1 MTKQINI
8 KANINEIINTLNFP
22 VKQELKSTSNK
33 FKTSLKNLPYTDN
46 VLLVTAFISWIH
58 RMTNEETVSL
68 DIHKDGQFYP
78 LEITFSEETTV
89 KTVVSMVQEA
99 LLKDGVEA
107 STNHI
112 IFTDKQ
118 IDDVEGNVFQLVVE
132 GNSFYL
138 AGTEQIINANF
149 EQRYLSSFNILALDL
164 NNNKEK
170 AVLDLEI
177 LTPEEVDLWKSIN
190 DNKKDFP
197 KGETLHGIFSK
208 TARNYPKKYALS
220 NESEKITFRELEKY
234 SNQVANYLV
243 TNGVKIGDYIAVYM
257 ERSIE
262 AIVGMLGVMKAGA
275 VYVPLSPD
283 NPNERNAYIMQDA
296 NTKGVLTNRESMHLI
311 DGVAPEDAQIMNIE
325 NIAGPATP
333 VHVDVKATDIA
344 YIIYT
349 SGSTGKPKG
358 VKIPHKSIITF
369 GYSELE
375 IYDITS
381 EDTLTQFYTLTFDA
395 SLLELC
401 PMIFTGACLYML
413 SKEERLDVSLFADAI
428 KRENIT
434 SAMMLPMSALKQF
447 SLYATDKDVE
457 AFRNLKYFGVGGEA
471 LTGETARLFQN
482 RFGNIP
488 LINVYGPTECS
499 VLSTTYT
506 VTDKIPEDLVNIP
519 IGKPLKNYSVYIVNE
534 KDHLNPIGVP
544 GELLIETEGL
554 SEGYLNL
561 PEKTSEVFVKTHL
574 SDHLVYRSGDIVKL
588 LDDGNIEFV
597 GRKDSQVKIRGYRV
611 EMGEIEDKL
620 LQVDFIEDG
629 AIVAADVNG
638 DKILVAY
645 YKQKDNEIGSPKA
658 VLDFLTTKVPKYMIP
673 SYIIELEDLPQL
685 PSGKINRK
693 ELAARPIELKSSFD
707 EDKKAPSNEVE
718 EKFVEAWKSVL
729 GLSSVGVDE
738 NFFEIGGHSLKV
750 LATLSILKKDFPTL
764 KINDFFTYPTIEAL
778 AQKIRHDQV
787 VETEENVFT
796 NLKETDL
803 YEHPK
808 RLHTNLDY
816 KAVSQ
821 TGVLLTGVTGY
832 LGSHILIDLV
842 RDTNTTVYAL
852 VRAKSREEGL
862 ERLKSTLSYYAPQN
876 FYINYNLK
884 DRVVVIP
891 GDFTKADLGLSK
903 EDYAKVQE
911 KVNSII
917 HCGADV
923 RHFGSKEEFTKTNV
937 DSTKNLL
944 KLAEQLCNARFHY
957 VSTLGIPEDLAM
969 EGNWDRFLQATNIAD
984 APEIM
989 SLYTNSKLESEKLV
1003 EEYYKKGLPVTIYR
1017 PGNITCQYETGMFQM
1032 NINDNAVYR
1041 MLKGFILLGVAPDVD
1056 YKMDFTMVDFASK
1069 SITTIA
1075 MLDESI
1081 GGVYNICNPLN
1092 ISYKEFIQSINDFG
1106 YDINLLPQQEYVDY
1120 LYSDQPKDKEGLELA
1135 MAGLEGDGA
1144 KDSPLVYTCPH
1155 TMSVLNKNGVKV
1167 PTPDKAFVFRM
1178 LEHAIHVGYFNRPA
1192 VLARV

>member
-8 KANINEIINTLNFP
+8 KENISEIINALNFP
-22 VKQELKSTSNK
+22 IKQELRTNSNK
-33 FKTSLKNLPYTDN
+33 YKTSLKKLPYTDK

-58 RMTNEETVSL
+58 RMTNEETISL
-68 DIHKDGQFYP
+68 DIHKEGQFYP
-78 LEITFSEETTV
+78 LEISFSKEISA
-89 KTVVSMVQEA
+89 KTVAFMVQDA
-99 LLKDGVEA
+99 LLKDGVET

-112 IFTDKQ
+112 MFTDKL
-118 IDDVEGNVFQLVVE
+118 IEGKENIVFQLVVE
-132 GNSFYL
+132 GNCFYL
-138 AGTEQIINANF
+138 AGVDQIINANF
-149 EQRYLSSFNILALDL
+149 EQRYLSSFDILALDL
-164 NNNKEK
+164 HNNREK

-177 LTPEEVDLWKSIN
+177 LTPVEVALWKSVN

-208 TARNYPKKYALS
+208 TASNHPEKYALS
-220 NESEKITFRELEKY
+220 NEFERITFQELEDY
-234 SNQVANYLV
+234 SNRIANYLV

-283 NPNERNAYIMQDA
+283 NPKERNAYIMQDA
-296 NTKGVLTNRESMHLI
+296 NTKVVLTSRDSLHLV
-311 DGVAPEDAQIMNIE
+311 DGVAPANAEVINIE
-325 NIAGPATP
+325 NINGSSTP
-333 VHVDVKATDIA
+333 VSVKVKPTDIA

-401 PMIFTGACLYML
+401 PMIFSGACLYML
-413 SKEERLDVSLFADAI
+413 SKEERLDVSLFAEAI
-428 KRENIT
+428 KRVNIT

-447 SLYATDKDVE
+447 SLYATDKDAE

-471 LTGETARLFQN
+471 LTGETVRLFQN
-482 RFGNIP
+482 RFINVP

-499 VLSTTYT
+499 VLSTTHT
-506 VTDKIPEDLVNIP
+506 VTDRVPQDLINVP

-534 KDHLNPIGVP
+534 KDQLNPIGVP

-561 PEKTSEVFVKTHL
+561 PEKTAEVFVKTHL
-574 SDHLVYRSGDIVKL
+574 TDHLVYRSGDIVKL
-588 LDDGNIEFV
+588 LEDGNIEFV

-620 LQVDFIEDG
+620 LQVDFVEDG
-629 AIVAADVNG
+629 AIVARDVNG
-638 DKILVAY
+638 DKVLVAY
-645 YKQKDNEIGSPKA
+645 YKQKDNMNGSPKE

-673 SYIIELEDLPQL
+673 SYIIELEELPHL

-693 ELAARPIELKSSFD
+693 ELTARPVELNASFD

-718 EKFVEAWKSVL
+718 EKFVEAWKNVL
-729 GLSSVGVDE
+729 GLSAVGVNE

-750 LATLSILKKDFPTL
+750 LATLSILKKDFPIL
-764 KINDFFTYPTIEAL
+764 KINDFFNHPTIEEL
-778 AQKIRHDQV
+778 AQKIIQDRVEGSKESVFSKLQV
-787 VETEENVFT
+787 
-796 NLKETDL
+796 TDL
-803 YEHPK
+803 YEHPR
-808 RLHTNLDY
+808 RLHTTLDY
-816 KAVSQ
+816 NTVPQ

-832 LGSHILIDLV
+832 LGAHILIDLV
-842 RDTNTTVYAL
+842 RDTDTTVYAL
-852 VRAKSREEGL
+852 VRAKSKEEGL
-862 ERLKSTLSYYAPQN
+862 ERLKSTLSYYAPNN

-884 DRVVVIP
+884 DRVVVLP
-891 GDFTKADLGLSK
+891 GDFTKAELGLSE
-903 EDYAKVQE
+903 EDYAIVQE

-937 DSTKNLL
+937 DSTSKLL
-944 KLAEQLCNARFHY
+944 KLAEHLSNARFHY
-957 VSTLGIPEDLAM
+957 VSTLGVAEDLAT
-969 EGNWDRFLQATNIAD
+969 EGHWDEFLQTTNIAD
-984 APEIM
+984 APEVM
-989 SLYTNSKLESEKLV
+989 SLYTDSKLESEKLV
-1003 EEYYKKGLPVTIYR
+1003 EEYFKKGLPVTIYR
-1017 PGNITCQYETGMFQM
+1017 PGNISCQYGTGLFQK
-1032 NINDNAVYR
+1032 NINENAVYR
-1041 MLKGFILLGVAPDVD
+1041 MLKGFILLGAAPDVD

-1081 GGVYNICNPLN
+1081 GGVFNICNPLN
-1092 ISYKEFIQSINDFG
+1092 ISYKEFIQAVNDFG
-1106 YDINLLPQQEYVDY
+1106 YDITLLPQQEYIDY

-1155 TMSVLNKNGVKV
+1155 TLSVLNEYGVKV
-1167 PTPDKAFVFRM
+1167 PTPDKAFIYRM
-1178 LEHAIHVGYFNRPA
+1178 LEHAIGVGYFNRPA
-1192 VLARV
+1192 VLVGE